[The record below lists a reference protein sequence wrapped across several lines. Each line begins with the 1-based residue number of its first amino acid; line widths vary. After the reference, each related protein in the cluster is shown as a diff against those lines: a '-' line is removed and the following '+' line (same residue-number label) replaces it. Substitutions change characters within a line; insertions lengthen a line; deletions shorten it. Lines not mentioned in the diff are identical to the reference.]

1 MRRRIDWSSLPAL
14 SFSLFLS
21 LGGSAIALGQAQ
33 PCQGC
38 IPPSSGI
45 PTSQPPANN
54 PATPSYPGSSPSAGP
69 QASPYGWTAPVPN
82 RISISQSGQVYFHYN
97 NPGFPGPPG
106 GVPVSGINPYQTFN
120 GMNGMP
126 HWSTMG
132 GNLANMAWTY
142 YSTPSNYSYNRI
154 YSPFPFGSSQSPIPV
169 ASVYNPVTGTQ
180 VGATNINGMTTS
192 LNSLNYTSLT
202 YRNLNTPTY
211 TPSTSFTTSGFNSN
225 YFNNFNQNTYSTQ
238 TSNSSY
244 RSQQAP
250 GANPLSALYRATNDV
265 FGQGRSLANI
275 GRDQLSAGELKEAL
289 KTFERAI
296 PLSRAAAD
304 KIGEA
309 VTHAT
314 VAQTYLSMGEGRQAL
329 GHFEQAYQAAREAN
343 DVRLQSLTLRGAGA
357 AHLASGEADLALD
370 AYRRARAMASIANDT
385 VAEAEILASMGW
397 VYQFSGEL
405 QQAMARY
412 QEALALVVKSG
423 NRATEV
429 KTRVGIGLLY
439 QSLGEPEK
447 SFDHYRKAAEIAA
460 VTPEVSNAEYA
471 GIFTSAGDAYLAM
484 GKGKKALDCYQLA
497 LPMMKRAGNK
507 VGEAGA
513 LASLGRTY
521 SSLGWLHTALDY
533 YSQALRLM
541 REEGN
546 RAGEAGAL
554 AGIGETYF
562 WAGLRGTRLVPPAV
576 PLQSEEV
583 SGQAVTFVSLKG
595 SATPYDIGS
604 GDFPK
609 AMKQALECYQKTLAV
624 MNSLGNR
631 VGKVGILTNIGLV
644 YDSWNK
650 PEQALDYYHKSIE
663 VLESMR
669 TSARLEEFRT
679 SLAQQ
684 SAVVYQRAILLSLR
698 LKRRQEAFDLSER
711 ARARTFLDQLGNA
724 RIDLRKDMA
733 DQSVLQEQKLRQE
746 LSYLEQQFVE
756 ERAKPA
762 PQLNKELIQSL
773 ETRLTGKQKEYEGLL
788 THLKL
793 TNPKYASL
801 ISVDPLTLSRA
812 QNLLDEETTLVSYFV
827 TAEKT
832 LAFVT
837 TRESSQVVELPVQQ
851 QELEKAVTLFRDFPS
866 LDDAPPNLRQL
877 HKWLIAPIKSHLKTP
892 YVGII
897 PHGTLHNLPFAA
909 LTDGKRYL
917 GDNHKLFYLPSISA
931 LRYIRQNQK
940 SGGGRLLALA
950 YGEGEGLPFLRY
962 ANDEAQAV
970 AKLYGANA
978 RIGGAATAAAFRASA
993 GDYDILHLVSHYQPN
1008 TITPLFSSLI
1018 LAPGE
1023 DASGLL
1029 ELHEVY
1035 GMELKKADLVVLS
1048 VCQSNSGARSRGDD
1062 ITGLSR
1068 AFLYAG
1074 APTVISSLWNVD
1086 DRATSEL
1093 MTSFYKR
1100 LREGMSKAAALRAAQ
1115 AETRAKPEYSHPY
1128 YWAGFVLIGQPGT
1141 TSAPNS
1147 GPAVEASGET
1157 GPGSFKN

>member
-1 MRRRIDWSSLPAL
+1 
-14 SFSLFLS
+14 
-21 LGGSAIALGQAQ
+21 
-33 PCQGC
+33 
-38 IPPSSGI
+38 
-45 PTSQPPANN
+45 
-54 PATPSYPGSSPSAGP
+54 
-69 QASPYGWTAPVPN
+69 
-82 RISISQSGQVYFHYN
+82 
-97 NPGFPGPPG
+97 
-106 GVPVSGINPYQTFN
+106 
-120 GMNGMP
+120 
-126 HWSTMG
+126 
-132 GNLANMAWTY
+132 
-142 YSTPSNYSYNRI
+142 
-154 YSPFPFGSSQSPIPV
+154 
-169 ASVYNPVTGTQ
+169 
-180 VGATNINGMTTS
+180 MTTS

-202 YRNLNTPTY
+202 YRNPDSPTY
-211 TPSTSFTTSGFNSN
+211 TPGASFATSSFSSN
-225 YFNNFNQNTYSTQ
+225 YLDNFNRANYSRQ
-238 TSNSSY
+238 TNNSSY
-244 RSQQAP
+244 QSQQAP
-250 GANPLSALYRATNDV
+250 GNNQFSALYRATNDV

-275 GRDQLSAGELKEAL
+275 GRDQFSAGQLKEAL

-296 PLSRAAAD
+296 PLSKAAGD
-304 KIGEA
+304 KLGEA

-329 GHFEQAYQAAREAN
+329 GHFEQAYQAARDAK

-370 AYRRARAMASIANDT
+370 AYRRARAIASDTNDT

-405 QQAMARY
+405 QQAMAQY

-423 NRATEV
+423 NRATEF

-447 SFDHYRKAAEIAA
+447 AFDHYQKLLEIAMYR
-460 VTPEVSNAEYA
+460 PEVSDAEAA
-471 GIFTSAGDAYLAM
+471 GLFIIFGDAHLAM
-484 GKGKKALDCYQLA
+484 GERGKALASYEMARRLMRQ
-497 LPMMKRAGNK
+497 AGNK
-507 VGEAGA
+507 VGEAGS
-513 LASLGRTY
+513 LASLGRIY
-521 SSLGWLHTALDY
+521 SSQGWMQTAFDY
-533 YSQALRLM
+533 HNQALLLM

-546 RAGEAGAL
+546 LAGEAGAL
-554 AGIGETYF
+554 AGLGEVHF
-562 WAGLRGTRLVPPAV
+562 WAGLRGYLLSEPMAPPQLNESIGKIALFIW
-576 PLQSEEV
+576 PE
-583 SGQAVTFVSLKG
+583 G
-595 SATPYDIGS
+595 SVIPYGVRS
-604 GDFPK
+604 SNFPK
-609 AMKQALECYQKTLAV
+609 AMKQALECYQEALV
-624 MNSLGNR
+624 IMNSLGNR
-631 VGKVGILTNIGLV
+631 VGKVGVLTNIGLV

-650 PEQALDYYHKSIE
+650 PEQALAYYHKSIE
-663 VLESMR
+663 VLESLR

-724 RIDLRKDMA
+724 RIDFRKDVA
-733 DQSVLQEQKLRQE
+733 DQSVLQERKLRQE
-746 LSYLEQQFVE
+746 LGFLEQQLIE

-773 ETRLTGKQKEYEGLL
+773 ETRLTSKQKEYEGLL

-793 TNPKYASL
+793 INPKYASL
-801 ISVDPLTLSRA
+801 ISVDPLTLTQA

-832 LAFVT
+832 LAFVI
-837 TRESSQVVELPVQQ
+837 TRESLQVVELPVQQ
-851 QELEKAVTLFRDFPS
+851 RELEKAVTLFRDFPS
-866 LDDAPPNLRQL
+866 LDNTPPNLRQL
-877 HKWLIAPIKSHLKTP
+877 HKWLIAPIKSYLKTP

-897 PHGTLHNLPFAA
+897 PHGALHNLPFAA

-917 GDNHKLFYLPSISA
+917 GDNHMLFYLPSVSA

-940 SGGGRLLALA
+940 PGGGRLLALA

-978 RIGGAATAAAFRASA
+978 RIGAAATASAFRASA

-1008 TITPLFSSLI
+1008 SITPLFSSLI

-1023 DASGLL
+1023 DANGSL

-1035 GMELKKADLVVLS
+1035 GMELKKADMVVLS
-1048 VCQSNSGARSRGDD
+1048 VCQSNSGAHSRGDD

-1100 LREGMSKAAALRAAQ
+1100 LQEGMSKAAALRAAQ
-1115 AETRAKPEYSHPY
+1115 AETRAKPEYTHPY

-1141 TSAPNS
+1141 RSASNS
-1147 GPAVEASGET
+1147 SRAVEASSER
-1157 GPGSFKN
+1157 GPGSLKN